1 MKTHLKIIK
10 EHLKF
15 SSENRHLCTD
25 KDEKH
30 YNGDYKYI
38 GPIPLVYYTTFPR
51 LRSLLMRDALINE
64 QGRVFGENRVF
75 WRGQVI
81 GHENYRFKTLSL
93 NRKIVD
99 IYKEIEQQK

>member
-1 MKTHLKIIK
+1 MKSHLKIIK
-10 EHLKF
+10 EHFKF
-15 SSENRHLCTD
+15 SSENRHLYNTSEAKC
-25 KDEKH
+25 
-30 YNGDYKYI
+30 YNGDYRYL
-38 GPIPLVYYTTFPR
+38 GPVPIVYYNSFPR
-51 LRSLLMRDALINE
+51 LRSLLMRDALVNE

-75 WRGQVI
+75 WHGQVI